1 VLEDAGGGR
10 VQQKQLPRDRSSGKM
25 GKGVALEHFC
35 SPCLQKMAL
44 GCKSCKNITWVAHQ
58 FHGFF

>member
-1 VLEDAGGGR
+1 M
-10 VQQKQLPRDRSSGKM
+10 QQKQLPRDRSSGKM